1 MSSNIVVF
9 RNDYCI
15 YHAIP
20 TIKNMNIL
28 QLNPQI
34 VVYTPLGTGL
44 AYFIMDYG
52 MSVNSCWVVR
62 LAKGEIKHFDS
73 NDVRVEGNPTYG
85 FPLKPEIP
93 DSWMTFKEKEKL
105 VKEN

>member
-1 MSSNIVVF
+1 
-9 RNDYCI
+9 
-15 YHAIP
+15 
-20 TIKNMNIL
+20 MNIL

-93 DSWMTFKEKEKL
+93 DSWLTFKEAEKL

>member
-1 MSSNIVVF
+1 MIIVFLSSNK
-9 RNDYCI
+9 I
-15 YHAIP
+15 YL
-20 TIKNMNIL
+20 KNTAMNIL

-93 DSWMTFKEKEKL
+93 DSWMTFKEKDKL
-105 VKEN
+105 IKGN